1 MPANL
6 EGNTNSGKMKNI
18 GWASADYVLPISDDE
33 KNGCQ
38 KSWHKIH
45 GILLDTK
52 SVMEHAASKDEKWK
66 KNLANCVKDKSL

>member
-6 EGNTNSGKMKNI
+6 EGNTNSGKMENI
-18 GWASADYVLPISDDE
+18 GWASADYISPISNDE

-38 KSWHKIH
+38 KSWYKIH

-52 SVMEHAASKDEKWK
+52 SVMEHAALKDEKWK
-66 KNLANCVKDKSL
+66 AALASCVKLY